1 MKDIIILMFRLMVC
15 IFEIWMLFGFYNNF
29 LKNKP
34 RKSRNNIFII
44 LVFALIIFAIN
55 SIDNTILNL
64 ICVPVVYFVL
74 AIVAFNG
81 NVFKKLFGT
90 LIGTIVILGTEL
102 IIVAVLNI
110 TSKELIES
118 SMVNEPSLFVLT
130 IIVKMVTFIVFE
142 IIKQF
147 SSKESEMMDG
157 KTFCLYMLTPLS
169 CLGIMFSVVFCRIDF
184 TENSLAKSVLII
196 FFFCMLIGNAAIFYG
211 YNRYAKI
218 LVEKEK
224 NRRTVMEQ
232 NMELESYKKVN
243 VANDRYITL
252 LHDTNHHIKTVYSLL
267 KKNKKDDAMNML
279 SKLFDKYEKSEM
291 IEYSGNIILNTI
303 LSDYK
308 EKSSK
313 ENIECDIFVER
324 GFNIEYVDE
333 IDLVA
338 MLSNLLSNSHEA
350 AAKSDMKKIRI
361 QMFMQNDGSFS
372 VIKIENSYT
381 SMIVEEDSVLK
392 TTKQNKE
399 FHGLGIKSVQQ
410 IAEKYNGWLSS
421 TWSDNVFKSVLILEN
436 SMC

>member
-1 MKDIIILMFRLMVC
+1 M
-15 IFEIWMLFGFYNNF
+15 
-29 LKNKP
+29 
-34 RKSRNNIFII
+34 
-44 LVFALIIFAIN
+44 
-55 SIDNTILNL
+55 
-64 ICVPVVYFVL
+64 
-74 AIVAFNG
+74 
-81 NVFKKLFGT
+81 
-90 LIGTIVILGTEL
+90 
-102 IIVAVLNI
+102 
-110 TSKELIES
+110 
-118 SMVNEPSLFVLT
+118 
-130 IIVKMVTFIVFE
+130 
-142 IIKQF
+142 
-147 SSKESEMMDG
+147 
-157 KTFCLYMLTPLS
+157 
-169 CLGIMFSVVFCRIDF
+169 
-184 TENSLAKSVLII
+184 
-196 FFFCMLIGNAAIFYG
+196 
-211 YNRYAKI
+211 
-218 LVEKEK
+218 
-224 NRRTVMEQ
+224 
-232 NMELESYKKVN
+232 
-243 VANDRYITL
+243 ANDRYITL

-267 KKNKKDDAMNML
+267 KKDKKDDAMNML
-279 SKLFDKYEKSEM
+279 SKLFDKYEKAEM
-291 IEYSGNIILNTI
+291 IEYSGNTILNTI

-338 MLSNLLSNSHEA
+338 MLSNLLSNSYEA

>member
-118 SMVNEPSLFVLT
+118 SMVNEPSAFVLT

-147 SSKESEMMDG
+147 SSKESEMM
-157 KTFCLYMLTPLS
+157 
-169 CLGIMFSVVFCRIDF
+169 
-184 TENSLAKSVLII
+184 
-196 FFFCMLIGNAAIFYG
+196 
-211 YNRYAKI
+211 
-218 LVEKEK
+218 
-224 NRRTVMEQ
+224 
-232 NMELESYKKVN
+232 
-243 VANDRYITL
+243 
-252 LHDTNHHIKTVYSLL
+252 
-267 KKNKKDDAMNML
+267 
-279 SKLFDKYEKSEM
+279 
-291 IEYSGNIILNTI
+291 
-303 LSDYK
+303 
-308 EKSSK
+308 
-313 ENIECDIFVER
+313 
-324 GFNIEYVDE
+324 
-333 IDLVA
+333 
-338 MLSNLLSNSHEA
+338 
-350 AAKSDMKKIRI
+350 
-361 QMFMQNDGSFS
+361 
-372 VIKIENSYT
+372 
-381 SMIVEEDSVLK
+381 
-392 TTKQNKE
+392 
-399 FHGLGIKSVQQ
+399 
-410 IAEKYNGWLSS
+410 
-421 TWSDNVFKSVLILEN
+421 
-436 SMC
+436 